1 MLDVLILRQQPLIV
15 SRVGRRGAVDV
26 RQYIADAAS
35 LTRLDATKLVDIA
48 TIMYSID
55 VSESE

>member
-48 TIMYSID
+48 TIM
-55 VSESE
+55 